1 MGTMAEVS
9 AVAYCATGLSTTV
22 AGCLAD
28 RAIAAGAT
36 PTRVRKTCVSA
47 GLGLASLVVG
57 VAFIHDSAGAIALL
71 LFACMA
77 YGVFSSSHWAIAQT
91 MAGPSAVGKWSGL
104 QNCIGNMAGVAAPA
118 ITGMVVQKTG
128 HFYWAFAVSAAVVLS
143 GAAIYLFALGRVEPV
158 TWRARGTAR

>member
-1 MGTMAEVS
+1 MDTMAVVS
-9 AVAYCATGLSTTV
+9 AVAYCATGVSTTI

-47 GLGLASLVVG
+47 GLALASLVAG

-118 ITGMVVQKTG
+118 ITGLVVEKTG
-128 HFYWAFAVSAAVVLS
+128 HFYLAFAVSAAVVLS
-143 GAAIYLFALGRVEPV
+143 GAAIYVFWLGPVEAV
-158 TWRARGTAR
+158 RWRARQAEC